1 VTDCRANIVA
11 TGSYLPEHVVR
22 NEDLTQF
29 PASALPR
36 IEEKTGV
43 RERRHAAPSQC
54 TSDLAAEAGRNAL
67 AAAGWAP
74 ESLDAL
80 LLATSSPDR
89 IQPATA
95 TRVQEL
101 LGARQAFA
109 CDVGSVCAG
118 AVYALHLADG
128 LIRAESAR
136 RVLVAA
142 SEVYSRILNPKDFST
157 YPYFGDGAGAVLL
170 EAGPGPAGIVRSR
183 LGSDG
188 SRDHVI
194 QIPAGGT
201 MLPYGRLGH
210 PNDVYFKMRGRE
222 VYEFAVEQGSAVVR
236 ELLAECG
243 MVAADVHHV
252 VPHQANANVIRDLA
266 ERLGIGLDRFVVNLD
281 RYGNTAGASVLIG
294 LDELHRSG
302 QLQKGDA
309 TVLVAFGGGLS
320 WGASLIQS

>member
-1 VTDCRANIVA
+1 M
-11 TGSYLPEHVVR
+11 R
-22 NEDLTQF
+22 NQDLTQF

-43 RERRHAAPSQC
+43 RERRQAAASQC
-54 TSDLAAEAGRNAL
+54 TSDLAAEAGRQAL
-67 AAAGWAP
+67 GSAGWDPA
-74 ESLDAL
+74 SLDAI

-95 TRVQEL
+95 TRAQEQ
-101 LGARQAFA
+101 LGAHRAFA
-109 CDVGSVCAG
+109 CDVGSVCSG
-118 AVYALHLADG
+118 AVYALHLADA
-128 LIRAESAR
+128 LIRADTAQ
-136 RVLVAA
+136 RVLVLA

-157 YPYFGDGAGAVLL
+157 YPYFGDGAGAILL

-188 SRDHVI
+188 ARDHVI

-201 MLPYGRLGH
+201 MLPFGRLGK
-210 PNDVYFKMRGRE
+210 PSDVYFRMRGRE

-243 MVAADVHHV
+243 LGPEDVHHV
-252 VPHQANANVIRDLA
+252 VPHQANANVIRELA
-266 ERLGIGLDRFVVNLD
+266 ERLGIGLERFVVNLD

-294 LDELHRSG
+294 LDELYRSG
-302 QLQKGDA
+302 RVEKGDA
-309 TVLVAFGGGLS
+309 IVVVAFGGGLS
-320 WGASLIQS
+320 WGASLIRN